1 MLKQKGVNVGSNPTP
16 TILTW
21 VCRIKEVYS
30 EPATRNVRG
39 GQCDA
44 VPDPPHIE
52 REITSRSTG
61 NPWFR
66 HVRIIACFQETPE
79 RQPRS
84 PIK

>member
-30 EPATRNVRG
+30 EPATRQLLVSAVR
-39 GQCDA
+39 
-44 VPDPPHIE
+44 VHH
-52 REITSRSTG
+52 RES
-61 NPWFR
+61 
-66 HVRIIACFQETPE
+66 PE